1 MGVRRPGSDAS
12 FISRVVDQSADR
24 LSSLVFLS
32 RFPQVLGALRGAAA
46 GFAGAVAATAAAAY
60 WWGRVALLVGSLAG
74 AAGVAYFQRELARG
88 IARGDAQL
96 TACESIPGFKRAQNN
111 LLCKVIFRSKLKAFR
126 DGKQKVADA
135 TLLLHQMRAA
145 LLGFAYIA
153 LCTARSL
160 LLY

>member
-1 MGVRRPGSDAS
+1 MANASSMLDAS
-12 FISRVVDQSADR
+12 QSQPPSPRSQINMVAPLPGLAFTAD
-24 LSSLVFLS
+24 S
-32 RFPQVLGALRGAAA
+32 P
-46 GFAGAVAATAAAAY
+46 
-60 WWGRVALLVGSLAG
+60 
-74 AAGVAYFQRELARG
+74 YFQRELARG